1 MSNPSFSNID
11 LWLFELAEG
20 NLSPEQ
26 VKQLE
31 MFLLNHPELDVER
44 DVWEMAKVDKQPVA
58 YPNIADLERKRR
70 PAAVYAFAGLFLLL
84 LGTGSYIA
92 WNSQSDEF
100 TEADVIAQNEHVKD
114 ELLRQIKLSKSAK
127 TVGNANQ
134 GSDEDQTNA
143 VSTYENAG
151 SLNQNSAQE
160 SGRVAINSGNVAL
173 NTGNAEPIFAVTSN
187 QPSTGFSLVGDEVR
201 TQRSIALLNSISA
214 ESQLLTP
221 SVTNLAFRGY
231 ESELEDGLVNSDEV
245 VDKEFFVRESSDIE
259 DQEGRI
265 WNERSAASNLP
276 LASSNSSRTTF
287 KDRLSKFTRSLERMM
302 NAPIAL
308 KNSRDPHYHVPGLT
322 SNDINFSSAGTLIAT
337 RVQATSRL
345 QWQGKENEQ
354 LMNQLSVDGYSYDIR
369 GGWGIQLNH
378 QLYKDGGLQVAQAAF
393 TYSPKISVSNWVS
406 IEPSVRFKMGNKRLN
421 AGQMQNTDMVEL
433 DRGNARDFYVN
444 GTAPIGKNLWYKDLG
459 IGLLVNTKWFFAG
472 VQTDNLFKHKD
483 NLYDNN
489 WSDPRRAQNYFTATI
504 GSDWVS
510 RNEKLRLS
518 PYAVYQK
525 NERLSEVW
533 AGANFAYKWFNIGIA
548 ASSNLEPAASVGM
561 KFDHF
566 SLHYNADYTESKMLG
581 EKALS
586 HQLTIRFVAKQSR
599 FKKQVFKR

>member
-20 NLSPEQ
+20 NLSAEQ

-31 MFLLNHPELDVER
+31 LFLLNHPELDVER

-58 YPNIADLERKRR
+58 YPNMADLERKRR
-70 PAAVYAFAGLFLLL
+70 PVAVYAFAGLFLLL
-84 LGTGSYIA
+84 LGTGSYVA
-92 WNSQSDEF
+92 WNSQSDDF
-100 TEADVIAQNEHVKD
+100 TESDLIVQNEEVKG
-114 ELLRQIKLSKSAK
+114 ELLRQIKLSKATNGAS
-127 TVGNANQ
+127 TTNQSSDTNTDDQNTLTNNNAANRSSQ
-134 GSDEDQTNA
+134 SGRDGSNFRSMNTA
-143 VSTYENAG
+143 
-151 SLNQNSAQE
+151 NSAQNE
-160 SGRVAINSGNVAL
+160 RSGDNETNTNFNVSANQNQSTRSIGLL
-173 NTGNAEPIFAVTSN
+173 NTVS
-187 QPSTGFSLVGDEVR
+187 
-201 TQRSIALLNSISA
+201 
-214 ESQLLTP
+214 SQTEFVNP
-221 SVTNLAFRGY
+221 SVTNLAFGGY
-231 ESELEDGLVNSDEV
+231 ENELEEGLGNSEEV
-245 VDKEFFVRESSDIE
+245 GNEEFFVREPSEINIR
-259 DQEGRI
+259 EGRI
-265 WNERSAASNLP
+265 WNERKPSSNLP
-276 LASSNSSRTTF
+276 ILASSSASRKAF

-302 NAPIAL
+302 NSPIAL
-308 KNSRDPHYHVPGLT
+308 QNSRDPHYHVPGLT
-322 SNDINFSSAGTLIAT
+322 SSDVSFSSAGTLIAT
-337 RVQATSRL
+337 RVQASSRL

-354 LMNQLSVDGYSYDIR
+354 LMNQLSADGYSYDIR

-393 TYSPKISVSNWVS
+393 TYSPKISVSNWIS

-421 AGQMQNTDMVEL
+421 SSQMQDVDKVEM
-433 DRGNARDFYVN
+433 DRGNAHDFYAN
-444 GTAPIGKNLWYKDLG
+444 GAVPIGKNLWYKDLG

-472 VQTDNLFKHKD
+472 IQTDNLFKHND
-483 NLYDNN
+483 NIYDNN
-489 WSDPRRAQNYFTATI
+489 WSDPRRAQNYFTGTI

-510 RNEKLRLS
+510 RDENLCLS
-518 PYAVYQK
+518 PYVVYQK

-548 ASSNLEPAASVGM
+548 GSSNLEPAASVGM

-586 HQLTIRFVAKQSR
+586 HQLTVRFVAKQSR

>member
-20 NLSPEQ
+20 NLSAEQ

-31 MFLLNHPELDVER
+31 LFLLNHPELDVER

-58 YPNIADLERKRR
+58 YPNMADLERKRR
-70 PAAVYAFAGLFLLL
+70 PVAVYAFAGLFLLL
-84 LGTGSYIA
+84 LGSGSYMA

-100 TEADVIAQNEHVKD
+100 TEADLIAQNEDVKG
-114 ELLRQIKLSKSAK
+114 ELLRQIKLAK
-127 TVGNANQ
+127 LANSTSVANQ
-134 GSDEDQTNA
+134 SSDTDSDDKNTLSVGTAAYRSGQDATEGSNFISVNDVNSSQNTSNGGNGASTNFNLSGGQNQSTRSIGLINA
-143 VSTYENAG
+143 VSSQT
-151 SLNQNSAQE
+151 Q
-160 SGRVAINSGNVAL
+160 
-173 NTGNAEPIFAVTSN
+173 FSN
-187 QPSTGFSLVGDEVR
+187 
-201 TQRSIALLNSISA
+201 
-214 ESQLLTP
+214 P
-221 SVTNLAFRGY
+221 SVTNLAFGSY
-231 ESELEDGLVNSDEV
+231 ESELEDGLGNSEKV
-245 VDKEFFVRESSDIE
+245 GNEAFFVREPSEINIR
-259 DQEGRI
+259 EGRI
-265 WNERSAASNLP
+265 WNERKPATNAP
-276 LASSNSSRTTF
+276 TLASSSSSGKTF
-287 KDRLSKFTRSLERMM
+287 KSRLSKITRSLERMM
-302 NAPIAL
+302 NSPIAL
-308 KNSRDPHYHVPGLT
+308 QNSRDPHYHVPGLT
-322 SNDINFSSAGTLIAT
+322 SSDISFSSAGTLIAT

-354 LMNQLSVDGYSYDIR
+354 LMNQISADGYSYDIR
-369 GGWGIQLNH
+369 GGWGVQLNH

-421 AGQMQNTDMVEL
+421 SSQMQNIDMVEM
-433 DRGNARDFYVN
+433 DRGNAHEFYAN
-444 GTAPIGKNLWYKDLG
+444 GAAPIGRSLWYKDLG

-472 VQTDNLFKHKD
+472 VQTDNLFKYKD

-510 RNEKLRLS
+510 RDENLSLS

-533 AGANFAYKWFNIGIA
+533 AGANFAYKWFNVGIA

-586 HQLTIRFVAKQSR
+586 HQLTVRFVAKQSR